1 MAALKENP
9 FKTIYVADKID
20 IKIRKI
26 REINNKYLDEFEQY
40 LKETG
45 LSKKTIENHLLNL
58 DVYLNSYLA
67 RTENDILDWSMEEG
81 CYALDGF
88 LGYYFIKKCM
98 WSSPS
103 QTRSCIAG
111 IKKFYKFLFGKG
123 AISKVAY
130 NDMLQIIKEEKNNWI
145 RACKEYNESIG
156 IY

>member
-1 MAALKENP
+1 
-9 FKTIYVADKID
+9 
-20 IKIRKI
+20 
-26 REINNKYLDEFEQY
+26 
-40 LKETG
+40 
-45 LSKKTIENHLLNL
+45 
-58 DVYLNSYLA
+58 
-67 RTENDILDWSMEEG
+67 MEEG
-81 CYALDGF
+81 CYAPDGF

-156 IY
+156 LY